1 MAPEASFFDIVS
13 KIDAQEVRNAV
24 DQAQKEI
31 LQRYDFKGSK
41 SAIEL
46 VEDGLVLVSDDDGKL
61 KSVVDVLESKMVRRK
76 ISLKALNYGK
86 IEPASGGTVRQV
98 VGFKQGVDK
107 ENAKRITTIV
117 KNSKLKVQARVQD
130 QQVRVTGKK
139 IDDLQTIIGMVK
151 EADLEIP
158 IQFVNYR

>member
-1 MAPEASFFDIVS
+1 MAPEANFFDIVS
-13 KIDAQEVRNAV
+13 KIDTQEVRNAV

-31 LQRYDFKGSK
+31 RQRYDFKGSK

-46 VEDGLVLVSDDDGKL
+46 VEDELVLVSDDEGKL

-76 ISLKALNYGK
+76 ISMKALNYGK

-139 IDDLQTIIGMVK
+139 IDDLQTIIEMVK

-158 IQFVNYR
+158 VQFVNYM

>member
-1 MAPEASFFDIVS
+1 MAPEANFFDIVS
-13 KIDAQEVRNAV
+13 KIDTQEVRNAV

-31 LQRYDFKGSK
+31 RQRYDFKGSK

-46 VEDGLVLVSDDDGKL
+46 VEDGLVLVSDDEGKL

-76 ISLKALNYGK
+76 ISMKALNYGK

-139 IDDLQTIIGMVK
+139 IDDLQTIIEMVK
-151 EADLEIP
+151 DADLEIP
-158 IQFVNYR
+158 VQFVNYR

>member
-1 MAPEASFFDIVS
+1 MAPEANFFDIVS
-13 KIDAQEVRNAV
+13 KIDTQEVRNAV

-31 LQRYDFKGSK
+31 RQRYDFKGSK

-46 VEDGLVLVSDDDGKL
+46 VEDELVLVSDDEGKL

-76 ISLKALNYGK
+76 ISMKALNYGK

-139 IDDLQTIIGMVK
+139 IDDLQTIIEMVK

-158 IQFVNYR
+158 VQFVNYR